1 MAQWPDQNTPALN
14 RFYGNPVGAYGQ
26 ADPEWVKDN
35 LMLIPVPYRMVLAWD
50 AKKLIK
56 DIWIHH
62 KCGVVLDTC
71 LKAILGHYKTQE
83 DIEAVGMHLFGGSFT
98 YRTMRGSNRLSM
110 HAYGCA
116 IDLDPN
122 SNKFGSHKWSMPKD
136 VVRIFESTGAT
147 WGGHWRYPDAMHF
160 QWANI

>member
-1 MAQWPDQNTPALN
+1 MGMWPDQNTAALN
-14 RFYGNPVGAYGQ
+14 KFYGNPVGPHGQ

-50 AKKLIK
+50 TRKPVNN
-56 DIWIHH
+56 IWIHH

-71 LKAILGHYKTQE
+71 LKAILGHYKTQDE
-83 DIEAVGMHLFGGSFT
+83 IEAVGMHLFGGSFT
-98 YRTMRGSNRLSM
+98 YRTMRGGSRLSM

-116 IDLDPN
+116 IDLDPEH
-122 SNKFGSHKWSMPKD
+122 NKFGSRRWSMPQA
-136 VVRIFESTGAT
+136 VVHIFEATGAT
-147 WGGHWRYPDAMHF
+147 WGGRWRYPDAMHF